1 MPVRIEPRTPH
12 QYAVAVSI
20 ALIILAILAH
30 LTRIP
35 FLSQHEFWLAAIGY
49 AVLLVAVLY

>member
-1 MPVRIEPRTPH
+1 MPIRIETHPPH
-12 QYAVAVSI
+12 KWLV
-20 ALIILAILAH
+20 IISLAIIVLAVVAH

-49 AVLLVAVLY
+49 AVLLYATLY